1 MVCVVYR
8 WRWAILVQLV
18 ALILLSVKGEIVLG
32 FELGSLIIGDQKS
45 MVEQWLQALLDTP
58 PRVNIAAHEP

>member
-1 MVCVVYR
+1 M
-8 WRWAILVQLV
+8 VQLV